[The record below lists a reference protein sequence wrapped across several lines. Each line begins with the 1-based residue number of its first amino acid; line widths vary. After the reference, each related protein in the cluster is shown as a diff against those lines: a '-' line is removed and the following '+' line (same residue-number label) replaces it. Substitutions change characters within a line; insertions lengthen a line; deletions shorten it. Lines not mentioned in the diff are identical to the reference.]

1 MFLGTYEHRID
12 DRGRIAIP
20 AKFREELKAGLVL
33 AQGFD
38 RCINVYPLKMWQEI
52 AEKHTTP
59 LIAKEKLRR
68 ISRFIYSPAFTEDL
82 DRLGRVLLP
91 APLRHYADIKDV
103 VVIAGVNTSVEI
115 WSKEQWDAEKA
126 LMDEQGWQLAE
137 GMELRE

>member
-68 ISRFIYSPAFTEDL
+68 ISRFIYSPAFTEEL

>member
-20 AKFREELKAGLVL
+20 ARFREELKAGLVL

-68 ISRFIYSPAFTEDL
+68 ISRFIYSPAFTEEL

-103 VVIAGVNTSVEI
+103 VVIAGVNTSVEV
-115 WSKEQWDAEKA
+115 WSKEQWDTEKA

>member
-68 ISRFIYSPAFTEDL
+68 ISRFIYSPAFTEEL
-82 DRLGRVLLP
+82 DRLGRILLP

-115 WSKEQWDAEKA
+115 WSKEQWDTEKA

-137 GMELRE
+137 RMELRE

>member
-38 RCINVYPLKMWQEI
+38 RCINVYPLKMWQEM
-52 AEKHTTP
+52 AEKHTSP

-68 ISRFIYSPAFTEDL
+68 ISRFIYSPAFTEEL

>member
-12 DRGRIAIP
+12 PRGRVAIP
-20 AKFREELKAGLVL
+20 AKFREELRAGLVL

-38 RCINVYPLKMWQEI
+38 RCINVYPLKMWQEM
-52 AEKHTTP
+52 AEKHAAP

-68 ISRFIYSPAFTEDL
+68 ISRFIFSHAFTEDL

-91 APLRHYADIKDV
+91 ATLRHYADIRDV
-103 VVIAGVNTSVEI
+103 VVIAGLNTYVEI
-115 WSKEQWDAEKA
+115 WSKEHWDAEKA